1 MALLT
6 NKLSISLAY
15 EEFDKRYDVFE
26 VTKEGKAVFLGRR
39 AFSRRL
45 APRISSRSSVKA
57 GTIHSISLLQKALC
71 R

>member
-6 NKLSISLAY
+6 NKLSISLAH

-26 VTKEGKAVFLGRR
+26 VTKEGKGRLSWSSRVFE
-39 AFSRRL
+39 AFG
-45 APRISSRSSVKA
+45 ARISSRSSVKA
-57 GTIHSISLLQKALC
+57 GMIHSISLPPKAVC